1 MEKEKDSKIS
11 GAADEN
17 EKKNIRN
24 KYNAEIISA
33 EKIIRDK

>member
-1 MEKEKDSKIS
+1 MEKEKASKIS

-17 EKKNIRN
+17 EKKDIEN

-33 EKIIRDK
+33 